1 MYEAWFVIGLLLKLG
16 RGCSFHRKVCRGVCT
31 SVCYVY
37 ANILLYILICMV
49 VEKRGSFEPCCYLR
63 SGYEYRSLMCS
74 LRKKCTFTIFCH
86 PLLRLQRAAGS
97 CWCMVLHPAFYT
109 WPLHEFPAAAS
120 DRCRGRAVVVRCC
133 WFRRGFPPY
142 FHEFLSVKNEQI
154 YFLCLT
160 GLVW

>member
-16 RGCSFHRKVCRGVCT
+16 RGCSLHRKVCRGVCT

-49 VEKRGSFEPCCYLR
+49 VEKRGSLEPRCYLR
-63 SGYEYRSLMCS
+63 SGCEYRSLMCS

-97 CWCMVLHPAFYT
+97 CWCMVLHPGVLHVAPPRLPCSSLRPLS
-109 WPLHEFPAAAS
+109 WPCCSTQVLLVQERFPTLFS
-120 DRCRGRAVVVRCC
+120 
-133 WFRRGFPPY
+133 
-142 FHEFLSVKNEQI
+142 
-154 YFLCLT
+154 
-160 GLVW
+160 